1 MKMRTQKKW
10 NWFSTK
16 SDDSIVHT
24 PVKEE
29 KVIGDAFN
37 TQNSF
42 NQLFIFY
49 ASLAGCCGAL
59 SGVVG
64 KMAVASTSVI
74 EFAKF
79 IGWIDSNYS
88 PNSQN
93 EANNSN
99 GDLVTWLLLF
109 LRVVFF
115 IFNAVFTAQMWR
127 YYVKS
132 LSLGPTAVCQII
144 NTGTNFAVSAIIG
157 ITFFGERVNA
167 MWAFGALLV
176 VIGLALVVS
185 SRR

>member
-1 MKMRTQKKW
+1 MRTQKKW
-10 NWFSTK
+10 NWFSSN
-16 SDDSIVHT
+16 SDAPIAKT
-24 PVKEE
+24 TIKEE
-29 KVIGDAFN
+29 KVVVDVFE
-37 TQNSF
+37 TQNPF

-64 KMAVASTSVI
+64 KMAVASTSVV

-79 IGWIDSNYS
+79 IGFVDSNYS

-93 EANNSN
+93 EEGENYW
-99 GDLVTWLLLF
+99 GIVTWILLL
-109 LRVVFF
+109 LRVLFLVS
-115 IFNAVFTAQMWR
+115 NAVFTAQMWR

-144 NTGTNFAVSAIIG
+144 NTGTNFAVSAFIG
-157 ITFFGERVNA
+157 IVFFGEQVNA

-176 VIGLALVVS
+176 VLGLALVVS